1 MKIVKIWEDEFDDA
15 VRRIMNRGMIMRAD
29 VETSVRNII
38 NHVREKGDAA
48 VIKFTKKFDNYRL
61 SQENIRVSGEEI
73 ENAYAGIDKKR
84 LGDLKFAAE
93 RIRKFHGH
101 QIEKSWNYEE
111 DGIILGQI
119 VKPLEI
125 VGAYAP
131 GGKASYPSSVL
142 MNVIPAK
149 VAGVK
154 KVILCTPSSQGR
166 LNPFI
171 LVAADIAGVDEVFCI
186 GGAQA
191 IAAMAYGTETIP
203 CVDKIVGPGN
213 IYVAEAKRMVF
224 GDVDIDMVAGP
235 SEILIIADKNAR
247 ADFIACDLLSQ
258 AEHDE
263 SAYPLLI
270 TDSLDL
276 AEDVKRELEVQ
287 KKSLNRSEIINNCL
301 QRNCIGFIVKNIED
315 GIELANRIAPE
326 HLELMI
332 KNPDTV
338 LDKVKNAGAVFLGSY
353 TPEAVG
359 DYAAGPN
366 HVLPTGGTARFF
378 SPLGVYDF
386 IKRSSLVSFSQKG
399 LRGIAQV
406 VKEIADIEGLTAHAN
421 AVDIRIRE
429 QKNSH

>member
-1 MKIVKIWEDEFDDA
+1 MKIIKSWEDGFDEA
-15 VRRIMNRGMIMRAD
+15 LNRIVNRGMTARTD

-38 NHVREKGDAA
+38 NQVREKGDEA
-48 VIKFTKKFDNYRL
+48 VIKFTKKFDNYHL
-61 SQENIRVSGEEI
+61 SLENIKVSGEEI
-73 ENAYAGIDKKR
+73 ENAYASIDKKI
-84 LGDLKFAAE
+84 LEHLKLTAE
-93 RIRKFHGH
+93 RIKKFHKH
-101 QIEKSWNYEE
+101 QVEKSWSYKEE
-111 DGIILGQI
+111 GILLGQVI
-119 VKPLEI
+119 RPLAI
-125 VGAYAP
+125 AGVYAP

-154 KVILCTPSSQGR
+154 KVIMCTPASAGR
-166 LNPFI
+166 LNPYVLI
-171 LVAADIAGVDEVFCI
+171 AADIVGVGEIFCI

-203 CVDKIVGPGN
+203 RVDKIVGPGN

-235 SEILIIADKNAR
+235 SEILILADKSAR
-247 ADFIACDLLSQ
+247 ADFIAADLLSQ

-263 SAYPLLI
+263 MAYPLLI

-276 AEDVKRELEVQ
+276 AENVIREIDNQ
-287 KKSLNRSEIINNCL
+287 KKAIGRSEIIDNCLKNNCI
-301 QRNCIGFIVKNIED
+301 CFVVKNIDE
-315 GIELANRIAPE
+315 GVEISNKIAPE
-326 HLELMI
+326 HLELMTE
-332 KNPDTV
+332 NPDN
-338 LDKVKNAGAVFLGSY
+338 LLEKIKNAGAIFLGKW

-386 IKRSSLVSFSQKG
+386 IKRSSLISFSEKN
-399 LRGIAQV
+399 L
-406 VKEIADIEGLTAHAN
+406 KEIAPVVKSIAEVEGLIAHAN
-421 AVDIRIRE
+421 AVEIRIRT
-429 QKNSH
+429 KT